1 MHFLKKI
8 GFTLLAA
15 ATFQTQAAS
24 VWKVSSETNTVYIGG
39 TIHLLTPQ
47 DYPLPKAYDI
57 AYQASSKI
65 IFETNMDTISSAAF
79 QKNLQDNMLYTDG
92 TTLDKILPSDTY
104 QSLVAYL
111 NSRNIPINAVQNFKP
126 SSLAMSLNM
135 IELKH
140 LGYTSEGVDM
150 FYSRKAS
157 QENKPKGWLEEPEE
171 QISALGSF
179 NQENEEQIIEYAL
192 DDIKE
197 MPNTM
202 DKLRNSWRRG
212 DMETM
217 ASLEIVDL
225 KRDYPDVYES
235 LLTKRNNLW
244 MPQIETMLNDS
255 QVEFIM
261 VGAMHLAGPDS
272 ILKKLKNRGYEVKQ
286 L

>member
-1 MHFLKKI
+1 M

-111 NSRNIPINAVQNFKP
+111 NSRNIPINAVQNLKP

-171 QISALGSF
+171 QISALSSF

-197 MPNTM
+197 MPSTM
-202 DKLRNSWRRG
+202 DKLRNSWRSG

-244 MPQIETMLNDS
+244 MPQIETMLNNS

-261 VGAMHLAGPDS
+261 VGAMHLAGSDS

>member
-1 MHFLKKI
+1 MHFLKKV
-8 GFTLLAA
+8 GLTLLAA
-15 ATFQTQAAS
+15 ATLQTQAAS

-57 AYQASSKI
+57 AYQASSKV

-79 QKNLQDNMLYTDG
+79 QKNLRDKMLYTDG
-92 TTLDKILPSDTY
+92 MTLDKILPSDTY
-104 QSLVAYL
+104 QSLVDYL
-111 NSRNIPINAVQNFKP
+111 NSRNIPINAVQNLKP
-126 SSLAMSLNM
+126 SGLAMSLNM

-150 FYSRKAS
+150 FYSRKAT

-171 QISALGSF
+171 QISALSSF
-179 NQENEEQIIEYAL
+179 NQENEKQIIEYAL

-197 MPNTM
+197 MPSTM

-225 KRDYPDVYES
+225 KRDYPDVYDS
-235 LLTKRNNLW
+235 LLIKRNNLW

-272 ILKKLKNRGYEVKQ
+272 ILKKLKNKGYEVKQ

>member
-57 AYQASSKI
+57 AYQASSKV

-111 NSRNIPINAVQNFKP
+111 NSRNIPINAVQNLKP

-140 LGYTSEGVDM
+140 LGYTREGVDM

-171 QISALGSF
+171 QISALSSF

-217 ASLEIVDL
+217 ASLDVIDL

-235 LLTKRNNLW
+235 LLAKRNNLW
-244 MPQIETMLNDS
+244 MPQIETMLNNS
-255 QVEFIM
+255 QIEFIM

-272 ILKKLKNRGYEVKQ
+272 ILKKLKSRGYEVKQ

>member
-57 AYQASSKI
+57 AYQASSKV

-111 NSRNIPINAVQNFKP
+111 NSRNIPINAVQNLKP

-157 QENKPKGWLEEPEE
+157 QENKPKGWLEKPEE
-171 QISALGSF
+171 QISALSSF

-197 MPNTM
+197 MPSTM

-272 ILKKLKNRGYEVKQ
+272 ILTKLKNRGYEVKQ

>member
-15 ATFQTQAAS
+15 ATFQTPAAS

-47 DYPLPKAYDI
+47 DYPLPEAYDI
-57 AYQASSKI
+57 AYQASSKV

-79 QKNLQDNMLYTDG
+79 QKDLRGKMLYTDG

-104 QSLVAYL
+104 QALVDYL
-111 NSRNIPINAVQNFKP
+111 NSRNIPVNAVQNLKP

-150 FYSRKAS
+150 FYSRKAT

-171 QISALGSF
+171 QISALSSF
-179 NQENEEQIIEYAL
+179 NQKNEEQIIEYAL

-197 MPNTM
+197 MPSTM

-217 ASLEIVDL
+217 ASLEVMDL
-225 KRDYPDVYES
+225 KRDYPDVYDS
-235 LLTKRNNLW
+235 LLTKRNNSW

-255 QVEFIM
+255 HVEFIM

-272 ILKKLKNRGYEVKQ
+272 ILKKLKNKGYKVKQ

>member
-57 AYQASSKI
+57 AYQASSKV

-79 QKNLQDNMLYTDG
+79 QKNLQNNMLYTDG

-104 QSLVAYL
+104 QSLVDYL
-111 NSRNIPINAVQNFKP
+111 NSRNIPINAVQNLKP

-150 FYSRKAS
+150 FYSRKATK
-157 QENKPKGWLEEPEE
+157 ENKPKGWLEEPEE
-171 QISALGSF
+171 QISALSSF

-197 MPNTM
+197 MPSTM
-202 DKLRNSWRRG
+202 DKLRKSWRRG

-272 ILKKLKNRGYEVKQ
+272 ILKKLKNRGYEVTQ